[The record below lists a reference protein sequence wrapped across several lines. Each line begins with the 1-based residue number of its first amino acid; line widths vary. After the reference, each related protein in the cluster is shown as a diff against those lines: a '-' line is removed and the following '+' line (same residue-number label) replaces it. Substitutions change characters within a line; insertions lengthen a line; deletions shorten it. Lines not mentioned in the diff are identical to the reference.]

1 MRLPQLSP
9 DLARRA
15 RHVASGAVVL
25 AIVAGAGSAGIAH
38 AESDKDRQNRL
49 ETALATSQDSLK
61 NSKAEAA
68 TAQQNLTTS
77 QQRLASQQA
86 VLSQAKSDV
95 AIAKQKDTQLAG
107 KLAAAQDALT
117 KANQAVA
124 TGKAELDADRKTYA
138 TSMNRLV
145 QQSSPLQSIAVFTTN
160 LTTND
165 MNQRTQWSTVA
176 TNVSKEAVEE
186 ISRKVV
192 TLQAAE
198 KAQAGATRQAAERK
212 KDSAAHLQTTRTL
225 EQEAESAA
233 EAVAATVKLN
243 AATAAQK
250 QAQLDADRA
259 RTSSLTSQVSQVKTS
274 IARAAARQAAAAK
287 AEAEARRQAE
297 AASNKL
303 ATAAASADRT
313 RSGSGQSSSSTAGS
327 YGAVANYNGVDPW
340 GFYWGQCVSYAAWKV
355 RSTTNWSNFQNDTN
369 GVHFGN
375 AVNWGAAARAIGVR
389 VDTSPSVGSVAW
401 RTSGYAGHV
410 AWVTAVHGDGTI
422 DVSEYNFEVPGG
434 FDTRSRVNW
443 SSGGSAGFDGFI
455 HF

>member
-1 MRLPQLSP
+1 MTRSDHPHEFAHR
-9 DLARRA
+9 ARRIA
-15 RHVASGAVVL
+15 AGAVVL
-25 AIVAGAGSAGIAH
+25 AVVTSVGSAGIAH
-38 AESDKDRQNRL
+38 AESDQDRRDRL
-49 ETALATSQDSLK
+49 ESALKTSQDSLA

-68 TAQQNLTTS
+68 TAQQNLTSS
-77 QQRLASQQA
+77 QARLASQQA
-86 VLSQAKSDV
+86 VLEQAQAD
-95 AIAKQKDTQLAG
+95 
-107 KLAAAQDALT
+107 LAAAKKQDARLAVQLSQAQQ
-117 KANQAVA
+117 KLQAANDAVSTA
-124 TGKAELDADRKTYA
+124 KTQLDADRKKYA

-145 QQSSPLQSIAVFTTN
+145 QQSSPLQGLAVFTSN

-165 MNQRTQWSTVA
+165 VNQRTQWSAVA
-176 TNVSKEAVEE
+176 TGMSKQAVEE

-192 TLQAAE
+192 ELQDAEKQQAA
-198 KAQAGATRQAAERK
+198 ATRQAADRK
-212 KDSAAHLQTTRTL
+212 KASAAHLQTTKTL
-225 EQEAESAA
+225 EQEASSAA
-233 EAVAATVKLN
+233 DAVAATVKLN
-243 AATAAQK
+243 AAVAAQK

-259 RTSSLTSQVSQVKTS
+259 ATANLKNEVAKVNAAIKQ
-274 IARAAARQAAAAK
+274 AAARKAAAAA
-287 AEAEARRQAE
+287 AEAQRQAE

-303 ATAAASADRT
+303 ASAAASAERT
-313 RSGSGQSSSSTAGS
+313 SYRGGRSASSTAGS
-327 YGAVANYNGVDPW
+327 YAAVANYNGVDPW

-355 RSTTNWSNFQNDTN
+355 RTTTDWSSFQNYTN

-434 FDTRSRVNW
+434 FDTRSHVNW
-443 SSGGSAGFDGFI
+443 SAGGSTGFDGFI